1 MSTGGQLKREGLTL
15 SWCHSRGVS
24 KLLHDPT
31 DLSNLWSYRLVLS
44 GTQRRKYQQIC
55 FGFFEENY
63 LRSRFILQE
72 VCQRRF
78 CLLKKVVKPKIVADS
93 SLRQAA
99 FEPSKSFVSSRM
111 GASQLRHYVVPHFQP
126 DKDPSYPASGGYERA
141 GGHSGGPG
149 KIYGTL
155 RCCCLTKK
163 ELQTNR

>member
-1 MSTGGQLKREGLTL
+1 MSARGQLKWGGVTAGGCQSFFTTPLTCQICGLSVTYCL
-15 SWCHSRGVS
+15 I
-24 KLLHDPT
+24 
-31 DLSNLWSYRLVLS
+31 LS
-44 GTQRRKYQQIC
+44 GTRHLKYQQIC

-63 LRSRFILQE
+63 LQSRFILQE
-72 VCQRRF
+72 VCQQHF

-99 FEPSKSFVSSRM
+99 FELSKSFVSSRM

-141 GGHSGGPG
+141 GGHSGGPR